1 MSEKDT
7 GNLINFDELGN
18 FSKLPDEMLKDL
30 GIIKT
35 SIWGLLKSRANSYG
49 YSFISQSNISKMF
62 KIGRNTIS
70 KNIQELIDMKL
81 LFIKPWPNP
90 IPKHLIPID
99 RKIILYVPNI
109 IKYQEMY
116 VLNNDENKEKIT
128 YKERLKI
135 LLELAK
141 NNFIDNAL
149 L

>member
-1 MSEKDT
+1 MSEENNIKPLD
-7 GNLINFDELGN
+7 FDELGN
-18 FSKLPDEMLKDL
+18 FSKLPDAMLKDL
-30 GIIKT
+30 GVIKT
-35 SIWGLLKSRANSYG
+35 GIWGLLNSRASQKG
-49 YSFISQSNISKMF
+49 YSYISQNNISKMF
-62 KIGRNTIS
+62 KVSRNTIS
-70 KNIQELIDMKL
+70 KDIKELMDMKL

-128 YKERLKI
+128 YEERLKI